1 MVHFFESKPF
11 SFLYNHLLLLFFFLL
26 SYSENKLLSH
36 IVVFYLYVLLINRLN
51 KKIITM
57 GLNLSGTI
65 DRARHPERY
74 PEKSKG
80 PTFDPV

>member
-1 MVHFFESKPF
+1 
-11 SFLYNHLLLLFFFLL
+11 
-26 SYSENKLLSH
+26 LLSH